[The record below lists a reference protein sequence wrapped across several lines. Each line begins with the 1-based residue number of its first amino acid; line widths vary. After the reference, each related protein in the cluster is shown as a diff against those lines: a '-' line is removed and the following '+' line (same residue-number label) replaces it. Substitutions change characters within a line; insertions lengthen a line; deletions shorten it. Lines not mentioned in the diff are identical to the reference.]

1 MRIWV
6 GLCPKIGF
14 CVRAVLWDWELWGL
28 ILGLVGKKVGRKMSR
43 NSGFGTEMRPKCLD
57 LILGDL
63 RGFGRWVGCWCG
75 SGFVRGSG
83 GAEIKAGRVWSKKK
97 EEAF

>member
-1 MRIWV
+1 
-6 GLCPKIGF
+6 
-14 CVRAVLWDWELWGL
+14 
-28 ILGLVGKKVGRKMSR
+28 MSR

-63 RGFGRWVGCWCG
+63 RGFNRWVGCWCG

-83 GAEIKAGRVWSKKK
+83 GAEFGLVWVWSKKK
-97 EEAF
+97 SNRVGYSVGVGLILYIVVS